1 MAKVTLKTISNLQD
15 DQSAVAA
22 INENMATIANFL
34 ETLLSRDGV
43 SPNQILADIDMNSK
57 RIYNLA
63 SPTSLTEPVTKKDLE
78 DLALA
83 SSSGSILPGSITE
96 PDFATGA
103 VSTRALADNSVTTI
117 KILNSAITSAKIG
130 TGEVKTSNILDNNVT
145 FAKLPTISNNTVLGN
160 ISGSTGAVAEVT
172 LSALALALLSGSTAL
187 VPTGSIL
194 PYAITKAPS
203 GYLICDGS
211 AVSRTTYSS
220 LFNVLNP
227 SLNVTFNT
235 GTNAVVW
242 AAHPFVVND
251 RVVFT
256 TTGSLP
262 SGITAGTTYY
272 VKTVN
277 DVNSFTLSSSPGGS
291 VLTLSG
297 SPTGTHSAQGVGYG
311 LGDGSTTFNLP
322 DYRGEFLR
330 GFDHSRGVDANRYIG
345 SFQDHQFQ
353 DHKHSLLDYWVYS
366 SGVGYFGGG
375 GFTNAAPSNPVDGN
389 HGSET
394 RPRNININFIIK
406 T

>member
-22 INENMATIANFL
+22 INENMATIASFL

-160 ISGSTGAVAEVT
+160 VSGSTGAVAEVS
-172 LSALALALLSGSTAL
+172 LSALVLALLSGSTAL

-211 AVSRTTYSS
+211 AVSRSTYSS

-242 AAHPFVVND
+242 VAHPFVVHD
-251 RVVFT
+251 RVIFT
-256 TTGSLP
+256 TSGSLP
-262 SGITAGTTYY
+262 SGITANTVYY
-272 VKTVN
+272 VKTIIDGN
-277 DVNSFTLSSSPGGS
+277 NFTLCSTPGGS

-297 SPTGTHSAQGVGYG
+297 SPTGTHTGQAVGYG
-311 LGDGSTTFNLP
+311 LGDGSTTFNIP

-330 GFDHSRGVDANRYIG
+330 GYDFSRGVDTNRYIG
-345 SFQDHQFQ
+345 SFQDHQLQ
-353 DHKHSLLDYWVYS
+353 DHKHNASDVWVYAA
-366 SGVGYFGGG
+366 GVGGFAGGTLN
-375 GFTNAAPSNPVDGN
+375 FASPSNPVTGN

-394 RPRNININFIIK
+394 RPRNVSTNFIIK
-406 T
+406 I